1 MNKDN
6 SALRTSHSALI
17 LVVEDSQVQAEVL
30 RRLLVDKG
38 YSVDTAK
45 DGAEGLAMAG
55 RLKPALVISDIN
67 MPVMDGYEMS
77 RRMKEIK
84 ELKGTPIIILTQ
96 LTEPD
101 ELIRGLEAG
110 ADNYVTKPFNPDFLL
125 SKVRSLLEN
134 PEGLR
139 NNTDKRCIEFDYGG
153 KHHEIKASRTQTF
166 NFIFST
172 YEHAVM
178 QNKEL
183 TIAQAQLYDL
193 NTRLEEKVK
202 ERTAALK
209 AEIEQR
215 KATEESLKKSEEEL
229 RKSLDEVERF
239 NRLMV
244 KREFRIEELRKEN
257 EKLKERIGE
266 MEKERGERANGRK
279 GDGEKGRSGEWEIK
293 A

>member
-1 MNKDN
+1 MAKEKKV
-6 SALRTSHSALI
+6 TSGKENI
-17 LVVEDSQVQAEVL
+17 LVVEDSQIQAEML

-55 RLKPALVISDIN
+55 RLKPALVIADIN

-110 ADNYVTKPFNPDFLL
+110 ADNYVTKPFNPEFLL
-125 SKVRSLLEN
+125 SKVRSLIEN

-139 NNTDKRCIEFDYGG
+139 NNTDKRCIEFDYAG
-153 KHHEIKASRTQTF
+153 KHYEIKASRTQTF

-183 TIAQAQLYDL
+183 VLTQAQLYDL
-193 NTRLEEKVK
+193 NTRLEEKVT

-209 AEIEQR
+209 AEIDQR
-215 KATEESLKKSEEEL
+215 KATEESLKKSEEQL

-257 EKLKERIGE
+257 EKLKERIEE
-266 MEKERGERANGRK
+266 MEAK
-279 GDGEKGRSGEWEIK
+279 G
-293 A
+293 